1 MWGIIKWLFIL
12 SIIAVI
18 ALALT
23 GKKIRGKTV
32 EEYMGPVM
40 QSKAVKEGLKDIR
53 SILGEGLKAAGE
65 AISEDVT
72 DDEKKQLDQ
81 VLRDELKAGAPVQ
94 MPPDQ
99 KALPPDMKEGAKV
112 EGAVQP
118 RPTLQQMEA
127 IPPKAGTMPGTQNVQ
142 EKPIGDR

>member
-12 SIIAVI
+12 SIMAII

-40 QSKAVKEGLKDIR
+40 QSKAVKEGLRDIR
-53 SILGEGLKAAGE
+53 SIVGEGLKAAGE

-72 DDEKKQLDQ
+72 DEEKKQLDQ
-81 VLRDELKAGAPVQ
+81 VLREELKAGAPVQ

-99 KALPPDMKEGAKV
+99 KALAPEMKEGATV
-112 EGAVQP
+112 EGAIQP
-118 RPTLQQMEA
+118 KPTLQQMEA
-127 IPPKAGTMPGTQNVQ
+127 MPPKPAPTTNPQNMQ